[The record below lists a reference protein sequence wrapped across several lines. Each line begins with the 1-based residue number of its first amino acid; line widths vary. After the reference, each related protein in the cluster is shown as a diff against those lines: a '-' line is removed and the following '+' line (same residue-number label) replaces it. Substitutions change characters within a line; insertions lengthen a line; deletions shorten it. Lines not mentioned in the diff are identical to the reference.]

1 MTLHEWARRARW
13 PWRRAY
19 RYAAAGCFWRIGAG
33 WVLRTGMPEPGDI
46 FARSP
51 YNSPFDERQAR
62 KALGLPDGYK
72 INSLGLWEGPNAR
85 PWYAYTSPREGE

>member
-1 MTLHEWARRARW
+1 MH
-13 PWRRAY
+13 
-19 RYAAAGCFWRIGAG
+19 
-33 WVLRTGMPEPGDI
+33 EPGDI

-85 PWYAYTSPREGE
+85 SWYAYDPNDTLPHEELDTDPVAVSY